1 MKKSLIALA
10 VLAAS
15 GAAMA
20 QSSVTL
26 YGIADVWVGNVSVDN
41 GTTDTS
47 TSVMTSGGVSTSR
60 WGMKGSEDLGG
71 GLKANF
77 NFESAVGVD
86 TGASSGFTRQAWVG
100 LSGGFGDVRF
110 GLNNTPYDS
119 YAASVHGV
127 FDSDVSPMY
136 LGAFPSLAGY
146 NAKAANSFK
155 YVSPS
160 MGGLSAEV
168 LYAMDEETVATG
180 TSASNG
186 LETTSFALRYTGGP
200 IYADLVYQSDEA
212 YNTNLETERTKVGV
226 SYNFGVATAKAHYI
240 NTSDFKAA
248 GADVDEWQIAV
259 DVPLSAAMTL
269 SANYATADYNVAAG
283 DKESTGYS
291 IALAYSLSKR
301 TTVYGG
307 YGSVTTEKTG
317 IADVDTTAYA
327 VGIKHVF

>member
-26 YGIADVWVGNVSVDN
+26 YGIADVWVGNVSVDD

-47 TSVMTSGGVSTSR
+47 TTKMISGGVSTSR

-77 NFESAVGVD
+77 QFEQSVNVD
-86 TGASSGFTRQAWVG
+86 DGTTGAGFSRQAWVG

-110 GLNNTPYDS
+110 GVNSTPFDD
-119 YAASVHGV
+119 YAAGSHGV
-127 FDSDVSPMY
+127 FDSDLAPMN
-136 LGAFPSLAGY
+136 LGAFPTTKLANGG
-146 NAKAANSFK
+146 KSPNSIK

-160 MGGLSAEV
+160 MGGLVGAVS
-168 LYAMDEETVATG
+168 YSMDEENALQTEVI
-180 TSASNG
+180 SLG
-186 LETTSFALRYTGGP
+186 LNYAGGP
-200 IYADLVYQSDEA
+200 LAAQLVYQQEEVYGSGFD
-212 YNTNLETERTKVGV
+212 TTFTKLGG
-226 SYNFGVATAKAHYI
+226 SYDFGVAKAKAYFAT
-240 NTSDFKAA
+240 TSDFKTI
-248 GADVDEWQIAV
+248 GNDVDEWQLAV

-269 SANYATADYNVAAG
+269 SGSYAVADYENDV
-283 DKESTGYS
+283 KTSGYG

-301 TTVYGG
+301 TTLYGG
-307 YGSVTTEKTG
+307 VGAVTDEAPGK
-317 IADVDTTAYA
+317 ADKDTTAYA
-327 VGIKHVF
+327 IGIKHTF